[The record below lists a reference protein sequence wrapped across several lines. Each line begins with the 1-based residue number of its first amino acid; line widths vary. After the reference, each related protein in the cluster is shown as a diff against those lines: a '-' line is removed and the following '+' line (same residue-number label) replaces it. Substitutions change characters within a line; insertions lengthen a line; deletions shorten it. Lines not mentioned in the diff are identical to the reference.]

1 MKKQATVA
9 TAEPGR
15 PHRPCAKPC
24 PWTYQ
29 LFATIDVLGRPS
41 PGTCPVLRRPDET
54 YETRELRVP

>member
-1 MKKQATVA
+1 MA
-9 TAEPGR
+9 TAEPRR